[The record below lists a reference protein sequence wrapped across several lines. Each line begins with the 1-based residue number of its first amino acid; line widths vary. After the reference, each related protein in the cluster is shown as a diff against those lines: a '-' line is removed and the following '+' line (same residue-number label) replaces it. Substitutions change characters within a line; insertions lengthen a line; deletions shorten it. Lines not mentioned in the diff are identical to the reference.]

1 MNYKNLKRPIF
12 IAEIGMNYNNN
23 FFCIDESKNSFF
35 YRGRVFHYKRLYQS
49 DMTKKILDDLINKNK
64 CYLTNL
70 SESIL
75 SHEVFFKEVVNNF
88 IIKDKKIPMSKNL
101 KLQIS

>member
-1 MNYKNLKRPIF
+1 
-12 IAEIGMNYNNN
+12 
-23 FFCIDESKNSFF
+23 
-35 YRGRVFHYKRLYQS
+35 
-49 DMTKKILDDLINKNK
+49 MTKKILDDLINKNK
-64 CYLTNL
+64 CYLPNL
-70 SESIL
+70 PESIL